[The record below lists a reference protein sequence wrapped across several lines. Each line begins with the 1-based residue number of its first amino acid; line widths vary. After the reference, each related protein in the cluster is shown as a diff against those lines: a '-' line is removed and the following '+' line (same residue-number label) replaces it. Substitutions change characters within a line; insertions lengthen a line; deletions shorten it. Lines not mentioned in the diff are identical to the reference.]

1 MTFTFGRVCVDAQ
14 ARRVSRDGRPVR
26 LTRKAFDLLLL
37 LLEHGPDA
45 VSKEQIHARIWPHT
59 FVGESSLQ
67 SLVHE
72 IRRRVDDPARGA
84 SWIVTVH
91 GVGYR
96 FEGDAV
102 TSRPA
107 AGDAARPAAW
117 LVAGATRLGL
127 LPGENVIGRGEGVIE
142 IDAPT
147 ISRHHA
153 RITVAPVVT
162 IEDLGSK
169 NGTWIDGQRVTAS
182 AVLADGT
189 SVRLGSV
196 TMAFQLGRQPEPT
209 ESVREPAAHVAPRRT
224 AR

>member
-1 MTFTFGRVCVDAQ
+1 MTFTFGRICVDAQ
-14 ARRVSRDGRPVR
+14 ARRVSRDGRPIR

-72 IRRRVDDPARGA
+72 IRRLVDDPARGR

-107 AGDAARPAAW
+107 AGDPARPAAW
-117 LVAGATRLGL
+117 LIGGSTRLAL
-127 LPGENVIGRGEGVIE
+127 MPGENVIGRGDGVIE
-142 IDAPT
+142 IEAPT

-169 NGTWIDGQRVTAS
+169 NGTWVEDQRVTAA
-182 AVLADGT
+182 AVLVDGA

-196 TMAFQLGRQPEPT
+196 TMAFRLGRQPEPT
-209 ESVREPAAHVAPRRT
+209 ESVREPAGDTAPKRT
-224 AR
+224 PR